1 MEGASELLDEMNS
14 KGITGAIVRKDGIIV
29 HSTFSVSDS
38 AASMLATVSNTSDAI
53 LKRIKDK
60 PQETEIAFGNLIILV
75 IPIKEYLFCGAM
87 KSREQKQPVRQFA
100 ERAKKL
106 L

>member
-1 MEGASELLDEMNS
+1 LLDEMS
-14 KGITGAIVRKDGIIV
+14 SQGITGAIIRKDGIIV

-38 AASMLATVSNTSDAI
+38 AASMLATVNNASDAI
-53 LKRIKDK
+53 LKRINDT

-75 IPIKEYLFCGAM
+75 IPVKDYLFCGAM
-87 KSREQKQPVRQFA
+87 KSREQKQAVRQFA
-100 ERAKKL
+100 EKAKKL